1 MKRALG
7 FRARMLGAGM
17 RQLATISHLALTGM
31 ARNPMR
37 YCFGVAEV
45 HGCALDRHSSYW
57 LQLGRRGMLRVVITD
72 VDAYPPARR
81 IVHFRVVG
89 CLCIRRS
96 WMTSSED
103 P

>member
-1 MKRALG
+1 MKRALTV
-7 FRARMLGAGM
+7 RAKMLGAGM

-31 ARNPMR
+31 VRNPMR

-45 HGCALDRHSSYW
+45 HGSALDRNSSYW
-57 LQLGRRGMLRVVITD
+57 LQLDRRGMLRIVITD

-89 CLCIRRS
+89 CLRVCR
-96 WMTSSED
+96 
-103 P
+103 

>member
-1 MKRALG
+1 MY
-7 FRARMLGAGM
+7 RARVMSARILGAGM

-37 YCFGVAEV
+37 YRFGVAEV
-45 HGCALDRHSSYW
+45 HGCVLDRQSSYW
-57 LQLGRRGMLRVVITD
+57 LHLDGRGMLRIVITD

-89 CLCIRRS
+89 CLRICR
-96 WMTSSED
+96 
-103 P
+103 